1 MQGTK
6 EKKEALARES
16 RRIAVRRKHAVHR
29 LTTDIIQ
36 RHSANLV
43 VEALK
48 ITNMT
53 AKGGSRKRGLNRA
66 MLSQSLSMVVNHLV
80 YKAESAGGKV
90 VFVDPR
96 NTTQQCSACGGMPPD
111 RLTLSDRV
119 YACVHCGHVQ
129 DRDVNAARNIRMKG
143 LAHFTRPGLSA
154 RRQAEEGYPR
164 PLAARSNGAAK
175 PGHDAETYGKVVH
188 LAVQAPINLQ
198 QASRPLRG

>member
-1 MQGTK
+1 M
-6 EKKEALARES
+6 
-16 RRIAVRRKHAVHR
+16 
-29 LTTDIIQ
+29 
-36 RHSANLV
+36 

-90 VFVDPR
+90 VLVHPR

-143 LAHFTRPGLSA
+143 LAPFTRPGLSA
-154 RRQAEEGYPR
+154 WCQAEEGYPR
-164 PLAARSNGAAK
+164 PLGARSNGAAK
-175 PGHDAETYGKVVH
+175 PGYDAETYGKVVH
-188 LAVQAPINLQ
+188 LAV
-198 QASRPLRG
+198 